1 MITSEAVVA
10 MGTFQIPETLKSN
23 KGFLRRITAATAFGE
38 GLDGYDLGAISVV
51 LPIIT
56 QELGLSALM
65 VGLIG
70 ASTLIGIFIGGPV
83 VGYLTDRFGRRKLF
97 TLDVVGFVILGLA
110 QLFVANAVELLVVR
124 LLLGM
129 AIGAEYAIGPTMLA
143 ELSPSKGRGTRLS
156 NLQVCWY
163 VGFLLAVVLAY
174 VMTSAGVP
182 WRWILGTSALPA
194 IVTLVLRYGLPE
206 SPRWLM
212 SRDRVEEARRIVNQ
226 YLGGEQYFETE
237 DLAGESAKVGHFREL
252 FAPGMRS
259 RTAFVSIFWACLVAP
274 YFAIFTFAPLVFAS
288 LHLSDQRAG
297 TIAANGVAALGAV
310 AGMLV
315 IERIGRRKLLIG
327 CFWIMVVTLA
337 VVGGWSAAPSLI
349 VVVCF
354 AGFSF
359 FNAISG
365 DLTGVYPSEI
375 FPSEL
380 RSSGIGFAAAASR
393 VGAAVGTFLLPVGVA
408 HLGVG
413 PTVLMGA
420 AVCVVGAVV
429 SHLWAPETTGQSLTK
444 TGRAPA
450 LEVAPG

>member
-1 MITSEAVVA
+1 MS
-10 MGTFQIPETLKSN
+10 TFRVPETLKSN
-23 KGFLRRITAATAFGE
+23 KGFLRRVTSATAFGE

-51 LPIIT
+51 LPVIT
-56 QELGLSALM
+56 QDLDLSSLM

-70 ASTLIGIFIGGPV
+70 ASTLIGIFLGGPV
-83 VGYLTDRFGRRKLF
+83 VGYLTDRFGRRRLF
-97 TLDVVGFVILGLA
+97 TLDVVGFVILGLL
-110 QLFVANAVELLVVR
+110 QIVVANAWELLLVR
-124 LLLGM
+124 LLLGV

-143 ELSPSKGRGTRLS
+143 ELSPAKGRGSRLS

-174 VMTSAGVP
+174 VMMSAGVP
-182 WRWILGTSALPA
+182 WRWILGTSAVPA

-226 YLGGEQYFETE
+226 YLGGEEYFTTE
-237 DLAGESAKVGHFREL
+237 DLAGESTKPGHFREL

-259 RTAFVSIFWACLVAP
+259 RTSFVCIFWACLVAP
-274 YFAIFTFAPLVFAS
+274 YFAIFTFAPLVFAA

-297 TIAANGVAALGAV
+297 TIAANGVAALGAL

-315 IERIGRRKLLIG
+315 IERIGRRPLLIG
-327 CFWIMVVTLA
+327 SFWIMAVALI
-337 VVGGWSAAPSLI
+337 VVGGWSTAPSLV

-354 AGFSF
+354 AAFSF
-359 FNAISG
+359 FNAVSG

-380 RSSGIGFAAAASR
+380 RASGIGLAAAASR
-393 VGAAVGTFLLPVGVA
+393 VGAAIGTFLLPVGVS
-408 HLGVG
+408 HIGVG
-413 PTVLMGA
+413 PSVLIGA
-420 AVCVVGAVV
+420 AVCVIGAGV
-429 SHLWAPETTGQSLTK
+429 SHLWAPETTGLSLTQ
-444 TGRAPA
+444 TGQFEAVRADA
-450 LEVAPG
+450 AVATE